1 MFIDRG
7 RVEVFV
13 LRSAISIRENETC
26 YATTN
31 MALLTEC
38 VALSRL
44 FYKHCSPGGM
54 EPIAQLVQAAISWL
68 QFLML
73 SHDADLEVAF

>member
-1 MFIDRG
+1 
-7 RVEVFV
+7 
-13 LRSAISIRENETC
+13 
-26 YATTN
+26 
-31 MALLTEC
+31 
-38 VALSRL
+38 
-44 FYKHCSPGGM
+44 M